1 MIESQLCGKLN
12 DKLFGLVRLNWVL
25 MEQFSVLIVCYSLIA
40 RALLK
45 CIIKSLRFS
54 SESLQT
60 VIILFGVCVVYSLN
74 YMLLYLTAPF
84 NVSKKWNHAQN
95 DQKQF
100 IPYGDQDFDFGP
112 LSWLAQGIY
121 KDYNM
126 SWFRDI
132 GVLVL
137 QSYMILIVIPP
148 IEFAAVW
155 FIRLLLRAYDQGKC
169 CCRIVSLPF

>member
-100 IPYGDQDFDFGP
+100 IPYGD
-112 LSWLAQGIY
+112 
-121 KDYNM
+121 
-126 SWFRDI
+126 
-132 GVLVL
+132 
-137 QSYMILIVIPP
+137 
-148 IEFAAVW
+148 
-155 FIRLLLRAYDQGKC
+155 
-169 CCRIVSLPF
+169 